1 MRAIEDQ
8 TTGGALKGDRLRV
21 GLEAREVRLR
31 KGLAQPRATNL
42 DPPTTHQQHA
52 SVGVLS
58 SHREESA
65 RAAIPG
71 RLGPVA
77 HASFDALI
85 VLDGERRQL
94 DANQA
99 ACRLFGLSR
108 EQLLGRRLDEFIAD
122 ADRKPL
128 AGRWQTLLRG
138 GEGRPT
144 CVLLREDDS
153 RVTIEIV
160 AVDELS
166 PGSHVCLVRDASD
179 DGGVSPLGG
188 AGDGA
193 PPDAQSLAD
202 RRNLAAVLDTSDDA
216 ITTSTLDGIF
226 TSWNRGA
233 EKLYGYTAQ
242 EAIGQSLDLISPP
255 GQRATDHLN
264 WERLLKDEPV
274 RSLET
279 VRETKD
285 GRTVI
290 VSVTR
295 SLIVD
300 AGGRVIGVASVGR
313 DITETKRTQALLAAA
328 HAEAVTASEMKSR
341 FLANMSHEIRTPMN
355 GVLGMTELLLDTE
368 LSDDQREL
376 ATQVA
381 RSGEDMMR
389 IINDILD
396 VSKIEAG
403 RLELDACDFTIRDT
417 IEQACSVGQ
426 LEASAKEV
434 ALELQIG
441 EEVPLRA
448 YGDDRRL
455 RQVLRNLVTNA
466 VKFTSD
472 GAVTVRVNGHQPAA
486 GGTRLR
492 IEVSDTGIGIDPATL
507 DHMFEP
513 FTQADASTTRRY
525 GGSGLGLA
533 IARDLVALMG
543 GTMGA
548 MSSPGEGSTF
558 WFEVE
563 LGDPIASDELANA
576 PASPARTGADF
587 DARR

>member
-8 TTGGALKGDRLRV
+8 TTRGTPHGDGLRV
-21 GLEAREVRLR
+21 GLEARAVRLR
-31 KGLAQPRATNL
+31 RGLAQPQVTSL
-42 DPPTTHQQHA
+42 TPPTTHQQHA
-52 SVGVLS
+52 AVGVLS
-58 SHREESA
+58 AHGGESIGPA
-65 RAAIPG
+65 TSA

-77 HASFDALI
+77 HASLDAMI

-108 EQLLGRRLDEFIAD
+108 EQLIGRPLDGFVTA
-122 ADRKPL
+122 ADREPLIGQWQSLL
-128 AGRWQTLLRG
+128 AG
-138 GEGRPT
+138 GRDRPR
-144 CVLLREDDS
+144 CELLREDGS

-166 PGSHVCLVRDASD
+166 PGSHVCLVRDTSD
-179 DGGVSPLGG
+179 RDGASPLREPS
-188 AGDGA
+188 GDVLDG
-193 PPDAQSLAD
+193 QSVAEA
-202 RRNLAAVLDTSDDA
+202 RNFAAVLDTSDDA
-216 ITTSTLDGIF
+216 ITTSTLDGTF
-226 TSWNRGA
+226 MSWNRGA
-233 EKLYGYTAQ
+233 ELLYGYTAE
-242 EAIGQSLDLISPP
+242 EAIGQSLDLIIPP

-264 WERLLKDEPV
+264 WERLLNDEPV

-285 GRTVI
+285 GRTVV

-300 AGGRVIGVASVGR
+300 AGGSVVGVASVGR
-313 DITETKRTQALLAAA
+313 DITEAKRTQALLAAA
-328 HAEAVTASEMKSR
+328 HAEAVAASEMKSR

-403 RLELDACDFTIRDT
+403 RLELDACDFAIRET
-417 IEQACSVGQ
+417 IEQACAVGQ
-426 LEASAKEV
+426 LEAATKGV
-434 ALELQIG
+434 ALELAIG
-441 EEVPLRA
+441 DEVPLRA
-448 YGDDRRL
+448 HGDDRRV

-472 GAVTVRVNGHQPAA
+472 GDVTVRVNGQAA
-486 GGTRLR
+486 TDGGTLLR
-492 IEVSDTGIGIDPATL
+492 VEVEDTGIGIDPTAL

-543 GTMGA
+543 GTIGA
-548 MSSPGEGSTF
+548 TSSPGEGSNF
-558 WFEVE
+558 WFELE
-563 LGDPIASDELANA
+563 LGEAIDGDGLYG
-576 PASPARTGADF
+576 GAACD
-587 DARR
+587 DRR

>member
-1 MRAIEDQ
+1 MRAIEDL
-8 TTGGALKGDRLRV
+8 TNGGAPQGDRVRV
-21 GLEAREVRLR
+21 GLEAREVRLV
-31 KGLAQPRATNL
+31 KGLAQPRATSL
-42 DPPTTHQQHA
+42 TPPTTHQQHA

-58 SHREESA
+58 SHHEKSA
-65 RAAIPG
+65 RATIPA
-71 RLGPVA
+71 RLGAVA
-77 HASFDALI
+77 HASLDALI

-94 DANQA
+94 DANRA

-108 EQLLGRRLDEFIAD
+108 EELLGRRLDEFIAD
-122 ADRKPL
+122 ADGEPL
-128 AGRWQTLLRG
+128 ADQWQTLLRG
-138 GEGRPT
+138 AADRPT

-153 RVTIEIV
+153 RVTVEIV

-166 PGSHVCLVRDASD
+166 PGSHVCLVRDANDS
-179 DGGVSPLGG
+179 GGVSPLG
-188 AGDGA
+188 AGSDGA
-193 PPDAQSLAD
+193 SDAQSLAD

-300 AGGRVIGVASVGR
+300 AGGSVIGVASVGR

-328 HAEAVTASEMKSR
+328 HAEAVAASEMKSR

-403 RLELDACDFTIRDT
+403 RLELDACDFTIPDT

-426 LEASAKEV
+426 LEASAKGV

-441 EEVPLRA
+441 DEVPLRA
-448 YGDDRRL
+448 HGDDRRL

-466 VKFTSD
+466 VKFTTE
-472 GAVTVRVNGHQPAA
+472 GVVTVRVSGQRAPA

-492 IEVSDTGIGIDPATL
+492 IEVSDTGIGIDPATV

-576 PASPARTGADF
+576 PASPARTGGDF

>member
-1 MRAIEDQ
+1 MRAIEDL
-8 TTGGALKGDRLRV
+8 TNGGAPQGDRVRV
-21 GLEAREVRLR
+21 GLEAREVRLV
-31 KGLAQPRATNL
+31 KGLAQPRATSL
-42 DPPTTHQQHA
+42 TPPTTHQQHA

-58 SHREESA
+58 SHHEKSA
-65 RAAIPG
+65 RATIPA
-71 RLGPVA
+71 RLGAVA
-77 HASFDALI
+77 HASLDALI

-94 DANQA
+94 DANRA

-122 ADRKPL
+122 ADREPL
-128 AGRWQTLLRG
+128 ADQWQTLLRG
-138 GEGRPT
+138 AADRPT

-166 PGSHVCLVRDASD
+166 PGSHVCLVRDANDS
-179 DGGVSPLGG
+179 GGVSPLG
-188 AGDGA
+188 AGSDGA
-193 PPDAQSLAD
+193 SDAQSLAD

-300 AGGRVIGVASVGR
+300 AGGSVIGVASVGR

-328 HAEAVTASEMKSR
+328 HAEAVAASEMKSR

-403 RLELDACDFTIRDT
+403 RLELDACDFTIPDT

-426 LEASAKEV
+426 LEASAKGV

-441 EEVPLRA
+441 DEVPLRA
-448 YGDDRRL
+448 HGDDRRL

-466 VKFTSD
+466 VKFTSE
-472 GAVTVRVNGHQPAA
+472 GVVTVRVSGQRAPA

-492 IEVSDTGIGIDPATL
+492 IEVSDTGIGIDPATV

-548 MSSPGEGSTF
+548 TSSPGEGSTF
-558 WFEVE
+558 WFELE
-563 LGDPIASDELANA
+563 LGDPIADDE
-576 PASPARTGADF
+576 PAVARESPTLMAADF

>member
-8 TTGGALKGDRLRV
+8 TTAVRPDGGRLRV
-21 GLEAREVRLR
+21 GLEAREVQLR
-31 KGLAQPRATNL
+31 RELAQPQVTSVT
-42 DPPTTHQQHA
+42 PPTTHQQHA

-58 SHREESA
+58 SHRGESPTP
-65 RAAIPG
+65 AALT
-71 RLGPVA
+71 RLGAVA
-77 HASFDALI
+77 HASLDAMI
-85 VLDGERRQL
+85 ALDRERRQI
-94 DANQA
+94 DANEA
-99 ACRLFGLSR
+99 ACRLFGLGR
-108 EQLLGRRLDEFIAD
+108 DQLVGRRLDEFIVD
-122 ADRKPL
+122 ADREPL
-128 AGRWQTLLRG
+128 ITQWQALLSGSGDRPRCGLLR
-138 GEGRPT
+138 P
-144 CVLLREDDS
+144 DDS
-153 RVTIEIV
+153 CVTIEIM
-160 AVDELS
+160 AIDERS
-166 PGSHVCLVRDASD
+166 PGSHVCLVREAT
-179 DGGVSPLGG
+179 DGGGVTPAREVSD
-188 AGDGA
+188 AA
-193 PPDAQSLAD
+193 RFDAQSVAD

-226 TSWNRGA
+226 QSWNRGA
-233 EKLYGYTAQ
+233 EQLYGYTAQ
-242 EAIGQSLDLISPP
+242 EAIGQSLDLITPP

-264 WERLLKDEPV
+264 WERLLNDEPV

-295 SLIVD
+295 SLIVNAD
-300 AGGRVIGVASVGR
+300 GNVVGVASVGR
-313 DITETKRTQALLAAA
+313 DITEAKRTQALLAAA
-328 HAEAVTASEMKSR
+328 HAEAVNASEMKSR

-368 LSDDQREL
+368 LTDDQREL

-403 RLELDACDFTIRDT
+403 RLELDACDFAVRET
-417 IEQACSVGQ
+417 IEQACAVGQ
-426 LEASAKEV
+426 LEASGKGI
-434 ALELQIG
+434 ALELTIG
-441 EEVPLRA
+441 EEVPA
-448 YGDDRRL
+448 YAHGDDRRL

-466 VKFTSD
+466 VKFTNE
-472 GAVTVRVNGHQPAA
+472 GAVTVRVNGQATA
-486 GGTRLR
+486 GAGTRLR
-492 IEVSDTGIGIDPATL
+492 IEVSDTGIGIDPSAL

-548 MSSPGEGSTF
+548 ASSLGEGSTF
-558 WFEVE
+558 WFELE
-563 LGDPIASDELANA
+563 LGDPIVGDEVAD
-576 PASPARTGADF
+576 ARSSTGRADSDF
-587 DARR
+587 DDRR